1 MAKRTRCMTNQH
13 NLGLSV
19 IMYSDDYNQTYPPR
33 PNDNIADRAIRW
45 PTYLF
50 PDYQTVAVLVCP
62 SELGNNPST
71 LGVNNGVTNLPD
83 RAPRTYFINGFNDGY
98 TAKYGLWPTN
108 SVPLPSLRENDIPDP
123 SGTCMFGE
131 KLYSDGDFFMDY
143 FDIDDGLKLDQ
154 NKHSR
159 STLNTNLGG
168 SMYVFA
174 DGSSR
179 FLRVNASLS
188 PLVLWCTT
196 PLYRS
201 GTAPP

>member
-1 MAKRTRCMTNQH
+1 
-13 NLGLSV
+13 
-19 IMYSDDYNQTYPPR
+19 
-33 PNDNIADRAIRW
+33 
-45 PTYLF
+45 
-50 PDYQTVAVLVCP
+50 
-62 SELGNNPST
+62 
-71 LGVNNGVTNLPD
+71 
-83 RAPRTYFINGFNDGY
+83 
-98 TAKYGLWPTN
+98 
-108 SVPLPSLRENDIPDP
+108 
-123 SGTCMFGE
+123 MFGE